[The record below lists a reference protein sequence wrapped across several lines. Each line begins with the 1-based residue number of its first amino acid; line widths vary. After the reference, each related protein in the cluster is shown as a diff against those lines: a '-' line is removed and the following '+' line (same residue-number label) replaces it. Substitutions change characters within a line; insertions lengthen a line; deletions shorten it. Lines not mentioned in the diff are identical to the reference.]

1 MTRSPEPSSPLP
13 RAALADWDGLEGDP
27 AVAAYSL
34 YLRTERDVSPNT
46 LCSYLLDLRLFCSL
60 LWPDLPPPWPWADVD
75 RFAARRFLAS
85 FQREGQAA
93 TSTRRR
99 MSAMRSFF
107 RFLVREGRVRANPFV
122 GLAQPRLPKRLP
134 KVISPK
140 QMLDLL
146 AAPERIRE
154 RARRQESD
162 ELRAAPRSVFA
173 DYAAKRDTAILEL
186 FYSTGMRIA
195 ELCDLTER
203 RLDLDAG
210 LALVRGKGR
219 KERFCPIGRPA
230 VTALR
235 NAIVARDA
243 LVRALPRLASPARA
257 VAPVA
262 ASGLPRSP
270 YRRPRASERSSTAR
284 PLFLSWDGCAIT
296 PRSIQRNLKAF
307 LAEAGLSPA
316 ITPHA
321 LRHSF
326 ATHMLEAGAD
336 LRSVQELL
344 GHASLS
350 TTQIYTHVSV
360 ERMQEVYRSAHPR
373 DGKGAP

>member
-1 MTRSPEPSSPLP
+1 MTASPEPSAPLP
-13 RAALADWDGLEGDP
+13 RASLAGWAGLEGDP

-46 LCSYLLDLRLFCSL
+46 LCSYLLDLRLFCASA
-60 LWPDLPPPWPWADVD
+60 WPDVPPPWPWASVD

-85 FQREGQAA
+85 SQRDGRAA

-99 MSAMRSFF
+99 MSALRSFF

-146 AAPERIRE
+146 AAPERLRERE
-154 RARRQESD
+154 RAKESP
-162 ELRAAPRSVFA
+162 ELRASPRSVFA

-203 RLDLDAG
+203 RLDLSAG

-219 KERFCPIGRPA
+219 KERFCPVGRPA
-230 VTALR
+230 VAALR
-235 NAIVARDA
+235 NAIAARDA
-243 LVRALPRLASPARA
+243 LVRALPRFASPLRA
-257 VAPVA
+257 AAPA
-262 ASGLPRSP
+262 LPRSP
-270 YRRPRASERSSTAR
+270 YRRPRASERSSAAR

-307 LAEAGLSPA
+307 LAEAGLPPA